1 MLGFVVG
8 SVCLIALFKMHHR
21 RRMWAY
27 HMMGHGPFEGHHG
40 HGPFGRG
47 PFGGGP
53 FARGPF
59 GGGFGGHHGFGGGPF
74 GGGPF
79 GGGRR
84 GLYGLFSALDATPAQ
99 EKVIL
104 SAIDEVK
111 QAARESRGEL
121 RHSREDLARAFRA
134 DSFDAEVMGNAFARH
149 DEHLERMRKAVTG
162 ALARIHDALDEKQRA
177 QLAEWLD
184 SKGGLGSFAGG
195 FGPYR

>member
-21 RRMWAY
+21 RRMWWAY
-27 HMMGHGPFEGHHG
+27 HQGHGAFGGGPFEGHHG
-40 HGPFGRG
+40 HGPFGGG
-47 PFGGGP
+47 PFGRFGG
-53 FARGPF
+53 GPF
-59 GGGFGGHHGFGGGPF
+59 GGGFR
-74 GGGPF
+74 GGPF

-111 QAARESRGEL
+111 QAAREGRGEF
-121 RHSREDLARAFRA
+121 RQSREDLARAFRA

-162 ALARIHDALDEKQRA
+162 ALARVHDALDEKQRA

-184 SKGGLGSFAGG
+184 SKGGLGSFAG

>member
-21 RRMWAY
+21 RRMWWAY
-27 HMMGHGPFEGHHG
+27 HQGHGGCEGHHG
-40 HGPFGRG
+40 GGPFGGHGPGPFGRAGG
-47 PFGGGP
+47 PFGGG
-53 FARGPF
+53 
-59 GGGFGGHHGFGGGPF
+59 GFR
-74 GGGPF
+74 GGPF

-111 QAARESRGEL
+111 QAVREGRGEF
-121 RHSREDLARAFRA
+121 RQSREDLARAFRA

-149 DEHLERMRKAVTG
+149 DEHLERVRKAVTG

-184 SKGGLGSFAGG
+184 SRGGLGSFVG